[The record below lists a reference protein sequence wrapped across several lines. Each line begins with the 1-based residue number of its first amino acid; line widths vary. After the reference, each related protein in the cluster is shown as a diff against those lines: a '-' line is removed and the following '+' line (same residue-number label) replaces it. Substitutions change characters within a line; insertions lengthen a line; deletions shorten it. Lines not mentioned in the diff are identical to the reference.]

1 MFGKLF
7 GKQAAAPATL
17 IVARLNDRAQPMD
30 RGELYEDPLQA
41 VLTRHRAGSVVG
53 GGTQLTEDSEIA
65 FCEIEIELQEPAADR
80 IALVKQTL
88 EDLGAPKGSKLLLEA
103 EGKELP
109 LGKYEG
115 LAVYLNGTDLPDE
128 VYEQCDSN
136 FVYDEFNRLLGPD
149 GKVHSHWD
157 GPTETALYLYGPSF
171 ETMKNRIAGFL
182 ASYPLC
188 QRARVVQLA

>member
-7 GKQAAAPATL
+7 GKETTVPVTF

-30 RGELYEDPLQA
+30 RGELYEDPLDA
-41 VLTRHRAGSVVG
+41 VLKKHRAGSIVG
-53 GGTQLTEDSEIA
+53 GGTQLAEAGEIA
-65 FCEIEIELQEPAADR
+65 FCEIEIEVHEPAAER

-88 EDLGAPKGSKLLLEA
+88 EELGAPKGSKLLLEA
-103 EGKELP
+103 DGKELP
-109 LGKYEG
+109 LGKFEG

-128 VYEQCDSN
+128 VYQQCDSN
-136 FVYDEFNRLLGPD
+136 FIYEEFDGLLGAD

-157 GPTETALYLYGPSF
+157 GPTETALYMYGPSF
-171 ETMKNRIAGFL
+171 ETMKRRIAGFL

-188 QRARVVQLA
+188 QGARVVQIA